1 MLSFKRHQLKFS
13 ISQTSDELVT
23 FLKLFITGTTRQ
35 NKASTLPPSFITIR
49 KVFRASFARYD
60 EAPFFDAR
68 SCELSGHTVEC

>member
-1 MLSFKRHQLKFS
+1 MI

-23 FLKLFITGTTRQ
+23 FLKLFIAGTTRQ
-35 NKASTLPPSFITIR
+35 NKASTVLPYFITIR
-49 KVFRASFARYD
+49 NVFRVSFVRYD